1 MNINERTRYGPLRG
15 RKAVKRKSRT
25 ILRIGIFCGFA
36 LVPWAESQ
44 SPAAPTTDL
53 YEITSGRYTEVG
65 GFVGVLEYGLPD
77 SYQAFVE
84 LKTDPVS
91 NTANMRILGVDLA
104 PWGPYFDWPLVEG
117 TIDGNTIVF
126 SSSDPWLFG
135 EPGSL
140 SYAVLLRDGGLT
152 LDGVVAFEPQCCDIP
167 SLFEHSDV
175 QASLIP
181 EPTTGL
187 LLTIACWWAFTR
199 RLAFRQDDRRCSV
212 KLTIVRS

>member
-1 MNINERTRYGPLRG
+1 MYAES
-15 RKAVKRKSRT
+15 RKMLGLSV
-25 ILRIGIFCGFA
+25 LCGFA
-36 LVPWAESQ
+36 LVPRAESQ

-84 LKTDPVS
+84 LKTDPVF
-91 NTANMRILGVDLA
+91 NTTNMRILGVDLA

-117 TIDGNTIVF
+117 TIDGNTIAF
-126 SSSDPWLFG
+126 SSPVPWLFG

-167 SLFEHSDV
+167 SLFEHSNV
-175 QASLIP
+175 QATLIP
-181 EPTTGL
+181 EPTTSL

-199 RLAFRQDDRRCSV
+199 RAAFRHRARRSSV
-212 KLTIVRS
+212 NLGMERS